1 MDKIIYFLTRTSFK
15 NHLKFV
21 VIHKINFLYIFC
33 HIHLKSSTNS
43 QKSHYLLL
51 CFWNKLIFENVIV
64 FNITNHHSQT
74 KPKFNAPEIN
84 VYIFLSHFLYIK
96 SFILNI
102 FSHSILR
109 TQKKNISKKKFIK
122 TTQIWHSWKAGMKI
136 FLKGISNNNQFLS
149 LTSNG
154 MNCTL
159 YILI

>member
-1 MDKIIYFLTRTSFK
+1 MLNQIFIYIKMK
-15 NHLKFV
+15 NNHPHGCAGRYLV
-21 VIHKINFLYIFC
+21 
-33 HIHLKSSTNS
+33 HLKSSTNS

-109 TQKKNISKKKFIK
+109 TQKKNISKKKI
-122 TTQIWHSWKAGMKI
+122 H
-136 FLKGISNNNQFLS
+136 
-149 LTSNG
+149 
-154 MNCTL
+154 
-159 YILI
+159 